1 MPPIFS
7 KTSSSSPLF
16 SSDGGGVVWGRVGCR
31 VFPQRGGPILSD
43 TGPVIRLFVRFRADV
58 SKNC

>member
-1 MPPIFS
+1 MGAAWCGAVSADVFFRS
-7 KTSSSSPLF
+7 
-16 SSDGGGVVWGRVGCR
+16 GAGR
-31 VFPQRGGPILSD
+31 ILSD

>member
-1 MPPIFS
+1 MPSIFS

-16 SSDGGGVVWGRVGCR
+16 SSDGGGVVWGR